1 MNRYISKSN
10 ITQRGAVFALI
21 GYMASTSLASAACP
35 AGKLCPPVTAIGSS
49 LKDFIYL
56 LISIIQAVGI
66 PALVVFLIYAGYL
79 LVSAG
84 DNEEQVT
91 KSKTYIFW
99 TIIGAAIILG
109 AQVIADLVFNTAA
122 LF

>member
-1 MNRYISKSN
+1 MPNYISRRNSSIN
-10 ITQRGAVFALI
+10 TPLFIVLGFLL
-21 GYMASTSLASAACP
+21 STSVAGAACP
-35 AGKLCPPVTAIGSS
+35 AGKLCPPVTAIGST
-49 LKDFIYL
+49 LKDFIDL

-79 LVSAG
+79 MVSAG

-99 TIIGAAIILG
+99 SLIGAAIILG
-109 AQVIADLVFNTAA
+109 AQVIADLIFNTAA